1 MHGMASSSD
10 GRSGQVPS
18 SGELD
23 CYQPISGGRRC
34 RFFRPDGACDRP
46 TGFMCWKWLSV
57 VEGNRPGKRPGG
69 EGEENMEAKKP
80 KNGKQGAESGYKN
93 EYVSYSRID
102 QYKKC
107 PKAFEFSYIQGKRG
121 DGTDATRF
129 GSACHAALEDY
140 FNAHAEEGGP
150 VNGDELCNLF
160 QKHWGDEC
168 LTDQALFDEGITIM
182 RRFAAAHPPLEPLQV
197 RGCEV
202 PFDLPLGRFRV
213 KGFIDRVDDLGNGIL
228 EIIDY
233 KTNKQPYSDEELES
247 SMQLGLYEWVCR
259 QLFPWAKRF
268 VLSYWM
274 LRMGYK
280 QTTSRT
286 PEQLD
291 KQIRY
296 FEAMAESTER
306 PNYPAKLNA
315 LCGWCDHRDYCEA
328 FQDACKA
335 DATIDLKNQSGL
347 DALVARREALAGVM
361 NGAKNSKDAIDAR
374 IKTVL
379 DEQGD
384 FTAGGKAFRYI
395 TKTTYSY
402 DLPQTVNLLTKYT
415 GLSYQEVMQQVCSVD
430 AAPLKKAV
438 AAYGKTAGQI
448 KAIELQAEL
457 EGAAKSRTTKVLYS
471 GNAKEN

>member
-1 MHGMASSSD
+1 
-10 GRSGQVPS
+10 
-18 SGELD
+18 
-23 CYQPISGGRRC
+23 
-34 RFFRPDGACDRP
+34 
-46 TGFMCWKWLSV
+46 MCWKWLAV
-57 VEGNRPGKRPGG
+57 TQGYRPEDKTGRGK
-69 EGEENMEAKKP
+69 ETKMEASKT
-80 KNGKQGAESGYKN
+80 GKGQQSDSAAYKN
-93 EYVSYSRID
+93 EYISYSRID

-107 PKAFEFSYIQGKRG
+107 PKAFEYSYVQGKRG

-140 FNAHAEEGGP
+140 FNAHSEEGGA
-150 VNGDELCNLF
+150 VNADELCGLF

-168 LTDQALFDEGITIM
+168 LTDQALFDEGLAIM
-182 RRFAAAHPPLEPLQV
+182 RRFAVAHPALEPMQV
-197 RGCEV
+197 RGCEI

-213 KGFIDRVDDLGNGIL
+213 KGFIDRVDDLGNGTL

-291 KQIRY
+291 NQIRY

-306 PNYPAKLNA
+306 PEYPARLNA
-315 LCGWCDHRDYCEA
+315 LCGWCDHREYCEA
-328 FQDACKA
+328 FQNACKA
-335 DATIDLKNQSGL
+335 DGTIDLNSQSGIE
-347 DALVARREALAGVM
+347 ALVARREALAGVL

-374 IKTVL
+374 IKAVL
-379 DEQGD
+379 DEHGD

-395 TKTTYSY
+395 TKTSYSY
-402 DLPQTVNLLTKYT
+402 DLAKTLDLVSRYT
-415 GLSYQEVMQQVCSVD
+415 GHSRDEVMREICSVD
-430 AAPLKKAV
+430 STPLKKV
-438 AAYGKTAGQI
+438 VSAYGKSAGSL

-457 EGAAKSRTTKVLYS
+457 EGAAKSRTTKVLFS
-471 GNAKEN
+471 SNAKE